1 MFPVGVIAAVAFV
14 PIIIWVLD
22 ATGKSQL
29 ILAEGAAALA
39 FMTVFYVAHT
49 KRVADAQL
57 KAIGEG
63 RKDRENSLHPILVL
77 EAYRSSIRTGLRGK
91 FPLDLKTAVER
102 LGTGVSDPG
111 DATELLY
118 INKGNGPALNARAY
132 LADCNG
138 SQIAAL
144 YVGVPPLGAGDHWVV
159 DSWFK
164 PNLLK
169 VPQSLDAPHRIK
181 R

>member
-29 ILAEGAAALA
+29 ILTEGAAALA

-57 KAIGEG
+57 KAIEEG

-77 EAYRSSIRTGLRGK
+77 EAYRSSIRTGLR
-91 FPLDLKTAVER
+91 DVR
-102 LGTGVSDPG
+102 Q
-111 DATELLY
+111 
-118 INKGNGPALNARAY
+118 N
-132 LADCNG
+132 
-138 SQIAAL
+138 
-144 YVGVPPLGAGDHWVV
+144 
-159 DSWFK
+159 
-164 PNLLK
+164 
-169 VPQSLDAPHRIK
+169 SLWT
-181 R
+181 